1 MNPGSAAVLGGDPH
15 VQMPCALSYREL
27 FCSGCPGR
35 DCISSQCFIPLVTS
49 HLLGGNSFVF
59 FFKSNLSQLLDREM
73 DVDCVQREVKED
85 ASVIIRIWRIKR

>member
-59 FFKSNLSQLLDREM
+59 F
-73 DVDCVQREVKED
+73 
-85 ASVIIRIWRIKR
+85 